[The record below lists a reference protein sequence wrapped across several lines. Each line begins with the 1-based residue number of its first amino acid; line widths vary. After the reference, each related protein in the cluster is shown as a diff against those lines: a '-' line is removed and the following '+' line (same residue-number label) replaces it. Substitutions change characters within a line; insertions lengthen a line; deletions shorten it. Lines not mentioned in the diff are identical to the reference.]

1 MTLPQVVLAD
11 APPPTAAV
19 PDRASKAN
27 VLFIDDDYR
36 VLDALRRALRAEP
49 LNIFR
54 AENGVAALEILSQ
67 HPIQVVMTDI
77 RMPNMD
83 GLSLLKTVARDY
95 PDTIRLVL
103 SGNVCIDVVIQAIKD
118 GSIYRYVLKPWEN
131 EDLKITIRQ
140 ALSVWYLEAERRQML
155 NLLHQQNEQLEAH
168 VAQRTQQLYTYAH
181 QADIGRHAAQIVHNL
196 NSPLQALT
204 GAIDLLTLY
213 HQNGSSQPKDTHRG
227 ITLAR
232 KSAADLKSIIAGVLA
247 YARRESHTPY
257 RSVDLNLLA
266 EERLKFFEMLPT
278 FKRGV
283 DISVRLDPKLPAVS
297 GNAIDIKQVL
307 DNLIKNA
314 LDAMAHAPRKQLVIE
329 TRRQAEYCVI
339 SVTDSGE
346 GIRPDHY
353 HRIFDPDFTTKPVG
367 KGSGLGLASVKTMV
381 DAYDGRIEF
390 ESLEGQGTT
399 FRVYWPACQK
409 GSCRKTNLP
418 EKGNAA

>member
-11 APPPTAAV
+11 PPPPTAAV

-27 VLFIDDDYR
+27 VLFIDDDHR

-54 AENGVAALEILSQ
+54 AENGVAALEILAR

-140 ALSVWYLEAERRQML
+140 ALSVWYLEVERRQML

-213 HQNGSSQPKDTHRG
+213 HQNGSSQPEDMHRG

-232 KSAADLKSIIAGVLA
+232 KSASDLKSIIAGVLA

-257 RSVDLNLLA
+257 RSVDLNQLV
-266 EERLKFFEMLPT
+266 EERLKFFEMLPA

-283 DISVRLDPKLPAVS
+283 DISVRLDRKLPAIT

-314 LDAMAHAPRKQLVIE
+314 LDAMGHAPRKQLIIE

-346 GIRPDHY
+346 GIRPDHC

-409 GSCRKTNLP
+409 ESCRKINIR
-418 EKGNAA
+418 EKGNTA